1 MNKINIEFKKNSK
14 GTFDFEVN
22 QNGLILFKKEYQA
35 AEKTESGLTQAQVF
49 SGYVKYL
56 QDLVNEELSN
66 NPDFK
71 WNSVYDFKKF
81 AGAKTQHM
89 FMAVEDKYI
98 SRPKVTE

>member
-1 MNKINIEFKKNSK
+1 MNKINIEFKKNNK

-49 SGYVKYL
+49 SGYSNYL
-56 QDLVNEELSN
+56 QDLVNESLAK

-71 WNSVYDFKKF
+71 WDTFDDFKKV

-89 FMAVEDKYI
+89 FWAVKDKYI
-98 SRPKVTE
+98 DYPKA

>member
-1 MNKINIEFKKNSK
+1 MNKINIEFKKNNK

-49 SGYVKYL
+49 SGYSNYL
-56 QDLVNEELSN
+56 QDLVNESLDK

-71 WNSVYDFKKF
+71 WDTFDDFKKF

-89 FMAVEDKYI
+89 FWAVKDKYI
-98 SRPKVTE
+98 DYPKA

>member
-1 MNKINIEFKKNSK
+1 MNKINIEFKKNNK

-49 SGYVKYL
+49 SGYSNYL
-56 QDLVNEELSN
+56 QDLVNESLAK

-71 WNSVYDFKKF
+71 WDTFDDFKKF

-89 FMAVEDKYI
+89 FWAVKDKYI
-98 SRPKVTE
+98 NYPKA

>member
-35 AEKTESGLTQAQVF
+35 AEKTESGLSQAQVF
-49 SGYVKYL
+49 SGYSNYL
-56 QDLVNEELSN
+56 QDLVDKSLAK
-66 NPDFK
+66 NPEFK
-71 WNSVYDFKKF
+71 WDTFDDFKKF

-89 FMAVEDKYI
+89 FWAVKDKYI
-98 SRPKVTE
+98 EYPKAN

>member
-35 AEKTESGLTQAQVF
+35 SEKTESGLTQSQVF
-49 SGYVKYL
+49 SGYSNYL
-56 QDLVNEELSN
+56 QDLVNESIAK
-66 NPDFK
+66 NPNFK
-71 WNSVYDFKKF
+71 WDTFDDFKKF

-89 FMAVEDKYI
+89 FWAVKDKYI
-98 SRPKVTE
+98 EYPKAN

>member
-1 MNKINIEFKKNSK
+1 MNKINIEFKKNNK

-35 AEKTESGLTQAQVF
+35 TEKTESGLTQAQVF
-49 SGYVKYL
+49 SGYSKYL
-56 QDLVNEELSN
+56 QDLVNESLAK

-71 WNSVYDFKKF
+71 WDTFDDFKKF

-89 FMAVEDKYI
+89 FWAVKDKYI
-98 SRPKVTE
+98 EYPKAN

>member
-49 SGYVKYL
+49 SGYSHYL
-56 QDLVNEELSN
+56 QDLVNKSLAK

-71 WNSVYDFKKF
+71 WDTFDDFKKF

-89 FMAVEDKYI
+89 FWAVKDKFIDY
-98 SRPKVTE
+98 PKAN

>member
-1 MNKINIEFKKNSK
+1 MNKINIEFKKNNK

-49 SGYVKYL
+49 SGYSNYL
-56 QDLVNEELSN
+56 QDLVNESLAK

-71 WNSVYDFKKF
+71 WDTFDDFKKF

-89 FMAVEDKYI
+89 FWAVKDKYI
-98 SRPKVTE
+98 DYPKA

>member
-49 SGYVKYL
+49 SGYSKYL
-56 QDLVNEELSN
+56 QDLVNESLAK

-71 WNSVYDFKKF
+71 WDTFDDFKKF
-81 AGAKTQHM
+81 AGAKTQRM
-89 FMAVEDKYI
+89 FWAVKDKYI
-98 SRPKVTE
+98 EYPKAN

>member
-49 SGYVKYL
+49 SGYSNYL
-56 QDLVNEELSN
+56 QDLVNESLAK

-71 WNSVYDFKKF
+71 WDTFDDFKKF

-89 FMAVEDKYI
+89 FWAVKDKYI
-98 SRPKVTE
+98 NYPKA

>member
-35 AEKTESGLTQAQVF
+35 SEKTESGLTQAQVF
-49 SGYVKYL
+49 SGYSNYL
-56 QDLVNEELSN
+56 QGLANESLAK

-71 WNSVYDFKKF
+71 WDTFDDFKKF

-89 FMAVEDKYI
+89 FWAVSDKYI
-98 SRPKVTE
+98 DYPKA

>member
-49 SGYVKYL
+49 SGYSNYL
-56 QDLVNEELSN
+56 QDLVNESLAK

-71 WNSVYDFKKF
+71 WDTFDDFKKF

-89 FMAVEDKYI
+89 FWAVKDKYI
-98 SRPKVTE
+98 DYPKA